1 MKHLI
6 IVLILVVQLIAWETT
21 THRAIDK
28 TAIESKSVVNLK
40 KFVESVNI
48 KNEDYSKEVFEGYTN
63 KKTGKPIKY
72 LEYFQED
79 FSDDAMADWNQT
91 FSSKVPSYQNLI
103 EAGTMLEDA
112 VWPGA
117 WSSGYGRFLNHF
129 ADPQNGYK
137 GFSLGE
143 ANALSWATGVARHY
157 PGVNPYLQDSN
168 QYDYMNALDYFKQ
181 GFTSSQKDERR
192 RYQAKML
199 VSVGHILHLMNDMNV
214 PAHTR
219 DDAHPNGDA
228 FSSEG
233 RVQRVEGRGGLA

>member
-143 ANALSWATGVARHY
+143 TDALLWAWGSSSGT
-157 PGVNPYLQDSN
+157 N
-168 QYDYMNALDYFKQ
+168 QYDYVSSLSYFKE
-181 GFTSSQKDERR
+181 GFTNKSIVERKK
-192 RYQAKML
+192 YQAKMF

-219 DDAHPNGDA
+219 NDAHPNGDA

-233 RVQRVEGRGGLA
+233 RVQSVEGRGSVRCVS